1 MDFMDIC
8 TVANPTGNLNSPD
21 PRDWWDGS
29 EINIWEDWDKCTEA
43 QIRRWQFSVN
53 KFFGEGDRIAS
64 NWLQTFVYNSST
76 DSLKT
81 AVAKKYEKLPSNQ
94 KAGVIYLYMS
104 LCEMFQMS
112 REVKEAMYKF
122 LDIFRRN
129 GVARYTGEN
138 VLVVSEEVL
147 GVCKRLDAVGALL
160 EEHVIDVLSG
170 LSICT
175 NSRFRDMFKHL
186 KQSAELENLHV
197 LGTISLDSTP
207 MEQIEPIFDKA
218 IDQYDKLCLAQVW
231 NRTTKGGPS
240 AHHLNSIVDA
250 VDKCWNCN
258 QEGHQARQCPKPRN
272 KATFEK
278 NLRAY
283 KDSVRSRG
291 GGGQGGSGSGGGGG
305 DKKDGPAKGTPEY
318 HRKQWEHNA
327 CQMVDGKLYI
337 DCKVCGLNTTHSSRD
352 HKIWVRKGSAYKI
365 MPDHF
370 YAKER
375 ARLGQDRVIW
385 ATFPMQGW

>member
-1 MDFMDIC
+1 
-8 TVANPTGNLNSPD
+8 
-21 PRDWWDGS
+21 
-29 EINIWEDWDKCTEA
+29 
-43 QIRRWQFSVN
+43 
-53 KFFGEGDRIAS
+53 
-64 NWLQTFVYNSST
+64 
-76 DSLKT
+76 
-81 AVAKKYEKLPSNQ
+81 
-94 KAGVIYLYMS
+94 
-104 LCEMFQMS
+104 
-112 REVKEAMYKF
+112 
-122 LDIFRRN
+122 
-129 GVARYTGEN
+129 
-138 VLVVSEEVL
+138 
-147 GVCKRLDAVGALL
+147 LDAVGALL

-175 NSRFRDMFKHL
+175 NLRFRDMFKHL

-207 MEQIEPIFDKA
+207 MEQIEAIFDKA

-231 NRTTKGGPS
+231 NQTTKGGPS

-278 NLRAY
+278 NLCAY

-305 DKKDGPAKGTPEY
+305 GKKDGPAKGTLEY

-337 DCKVCGLNTTHSSRD
+337 NCKVCGLNTTHSSRD

-370 YAKER
+370 YAKEC
-375 ARLGQDRVIW
+375 ARLGQDNSAVGAPSSTPSKPPSVTPTAVTNLMEKSCEKGQIRMKLPCL
-385 ATFPMQGW
+385 T